1 MPSAKTVVV
10 PKRVSRPSSRFTRR
24 RKWTGFIL
32 STVACGTTT
41 RRRLRLG
48 SVSAPLHRDPVPF
61 KHADLVFI
69 ESTYG
74 DKEHPSLAET
84 AVAAREAVKTAVE
97 QGGRVLVP
105 VFAVGRSQLLLYLLA
120 GAFKRGTLKPFPIF
134 LDSPMAIRA
143 TDIYKSHP
151 ELFDAEAIAMRQSGD
166 LSANLRTVRICQKA
180 ADSYA
185 LARKPGPWMVLA
197 GAGMCTGGRIMH
209 HLQNHLSDP
218 TTLLLMV
225 GYQSRGSVGRA
236 LADGAREVKVAG
248 QKVQVQATTHL
259 FGGLS
264 GHAGQSDLLNW
275 LGTLASS
282 LPRVIL
288 THGEDGPRQ
297 ALRKRI
303 QERLGLPAEMPS
315 YRETI
320 EF

>member
-84 AVAAREAVKTAVE
+84 AVAAREAVKAAVE

-143 TDIYKSHP
+143 TDIYKSHA
-151 ELFDAEAIAMRQSGD
+151 ELFDTEAIAMRRAGD
-166 LSANLRTVRICQKA
+166 LSANLRTVKICQKA

-197 GAGMCTGGRIMH
+197 GAAMCTGGRIMH
-209 HLQNHLSDP
+209 HLQNHLPDP
-218 TTLLLMV
+218 TTLVLMV
-225 GYQSRGSVGRA
+225 GYQSRRIGGT
-236 LADGAREVKVAG
+236 GARRRCSRSPNRRSESTSAG
-248 QKVQVQATTHL
+248 HDVPFRRSQRTC
-259 FGGLS
+259 
-264 GHAGQSDLLNW
+264 QSDLLNW
-275 LGTLASS
+275 LGTLAASR
-282 LPRVIL
+282 PRVIL

-303 QERLGLPAEMPS
+303 QERFGLPAEMPS